1 MIAYGVGAAS
11 DTAAAREPQRP
22 SSGMMGAS
30 GDGSPAEARASSP
43 SPRALEAGGLRAAAD
58 RELADHLLADPD
70 VRGAVEHLERRGKDP
85 GARRHLLAT
94 AIRLTREMAPD
105 VHDIMDEC
113 RRLLGVEAPFET
125 YVYPEPMFNAA
136 AVAPEQGR
144 LFLLL
149 SSALLEGFEPEE
161 LRFVV
166 GHELGHH
173 LFEHHRIPVAALLS
187 GIAPVHAALA
197 LRLFAWQRYAE
208 ISADR
213 SGLVTAGGLAP
224 AARALFKLASGLRG
238 DRIAV
243 RIDQFLTQVGDLRNE
258 AERLTTADD
267 PPRSDFFATHPF
279 SPLRL
284 KAAQLFAA
292 SDVLEP
298 GGMPRLA
305 LEVQVQELMT
315 LMEPSYLQ
323 DRSDV
328 AEAMRRLLFAGGV
341 AVVATSG
348 TIAAESLEALER
360 LLGVGSIPST
370 LKPDAIRADLPSRIE
385 TVKRI
390 VPPLRRAQVIRDLCV
405 IACASGRPDE
415 AKLAVIREIAR
426 AVGVDETVIACSTPG
441 APTGSCG
448 ACVVTE

>member
-1 MIAYGVGAAS
+1 MDFLSA
-11 DTAAAREPQRP
+11 D
-22 SSGMMGAS
+22 
-30 GDGSPAEARASSP
+30 
-43 SPRALEAGGLRAAAD
+43 GLRAAGD
-58 RELADHLLADPD
+58 RELAEGLLADPD
-70 VRGAVEHLERRGKDP
+70 VKDAIERLDRRGKDP

-113 RRLLGVEAPFET
+113 RRMLGVEAPFES

-149 SSALLEGFEPEE
+149 SSALLEAFEPDE

-173 LFEHHRIPVAALLS
+173 LFEHHRIPVAVLLS
-187 GIAPVHAALA
+187 GVAHIDAALA

-213 SGLVTAGGLAP
+213 TGLVTAGGLDP

-238 DRIAV
+238 DRIKV
-243 RIDQFLTQVGDLRNE
+243 RIDQFLTQAGDLRHE
-258 AERLTTADD
+258 AERLATADD
-267 PPRSDFFATHPF
+267 QPRSDFFATHPF

-292 SDVLEP
+292 SDVVEP
-298 GGMPRLA
+298 GGVPRLD
-305 LEVQVQELMT
+305 LEMQVQELMT
-315 LMEPSYLQ
+315 LMDPSYLQ
-323 DRSDV
+323 DTSDV

-341 AVVATSG
+341 AAAAASG
-348 TIAAESLEALER
+348 TVTEDSLEALGR
-360 LLGVGSIPST
+360 LLGVGSIPSN
-370 LKPDAIRADLPSRIE
+370 LKPDAIRADLPSRID
-385 TVKRI
+385 TVNRI

-405 IACASGRPDE
+405 IACAGGRTE
-415 AKLAVIREIAR
+415 AKLTVIREIAR
-426 AVGVDETVIACSTPG
+426 AVSVDETVIACSTQG
-441 APTGSCG
+441 STTGSCG
-448 ACVVTE
+448 ACMHGNTNAAPRPRESENVAPSRRRG

>member
-1 MIAYGVGAAS
+1 MA
-11 DTAAAREPQRP
+11 
-22 SSGMMGAS
+22 
-30 GDGSPAEARASSP
+30 ARASSLW
-43 SPRALEAGGLRAAAD
+43 PRAMDANGLRAAGD
-58 RELADHLLADPD
+58 RELAEQLLADPD
-70 VRGAVEHLERRGKDP
+70 VKDAVERLERRGKDP

-105 VHDIMDEC
+105 VHTIMDEC
-113 RRLLGVEAPFET
+113 RRMLGVEAPFET

-149 SSALLEGFEPEE
+149 SSALLEAFEPDE

-173 LFEHHRIPVAALLS
+173 LFEHHRIPVAVLLS
-187 GIAPVHAALA
+187 GIAQIDAALA

-213 SGLVTAGGLAP
+213 TGLVTAGGLDP

-238 DRIAV
+238 DRVKV
-243 RIDQFLTQVGDLRNE
+243 RIDQFLTQVGDLRRE
-258 AERLTTADD
+258 AERLATADD
-267 PPRSDFFATHPF
+267 QPRSDFFATHPF

-292 SDVLEP
+292 SDVREP
-298 GGMPRLA
+298 GGVPRLD
-305 LEVQVQELMT
+305 LEMQVQELMT
-315 LMEPSYLQ
+315 LMDPSYLQ
-323 DRSDV
+323 DTSDV

-341 AVVATSG
+341 AVAAASG
-348 TIAAESLEALER
+348 TVTEKSLKALEQ
-360 LLGVGSIPST
+360 LLGVGSIPSN
-370 LKPDAIRADLPSRIE
+370 LKPDTIRADLPSRID
-385 TVKRI
+385 TVNRI

-405 IACASGRPDE
+405 IACADGRIDE
-415 AKLAVIREIAR
+415 AKLTVIREIAS
-426 AVGVDETVIACSTPG
+426 AVSVDETVIACSTQG
-441 APTGSCG
+441 WLTGSCG
-448 ACVVTE
+448 ACVHGNTNDAPRPQESENVAPSRRRD

>member
-1 MIAYGVGAAS
+1 MA
-11 DTAAAREPQRP
+11 
-22 SSGMMGAS
+22 
-30 GDGSPAEARASSP
+30 
-43 SPRALEAGGLRAAAD
+43 AGGLRAAGD
-58 RELADHLLADPD
+58 RELAERLLADPD
-70 VRGAVEHLERRGKDP
+70 VKDAVERLERRGKDP

-113 RRLLGVEAPFET
+113 RRMLGVEAPFET

-149 SSALLEGFEPEE
+149 SSALLEAFEPDE

-173 LFEHHRIPVAALLS
+173 LFEHHRIPVAVLLS
-187 GIAPVHAALA
+187 GIARIDAALA

-213 SGLVTAGGLAP
+213 TGLVTAGGLDP

-238 DRIAV
+238 DRVKV
-243 RIDQFLTQVGDLRNE
+243 RIDQFLTQLGDLRRE
-258 AERLTTADD
+258 AERLATADD
-267 PPRSDFFATHPF
+267 QPRSDFFATHPF

-292 SDVLEP
+292 SDVREP
-298 GGMPRLA
+298 GGVPRLD
-305 LEVQVQELMT
+305 LEMQVQELMT
-315 LMEPSYLQ
+315 LMDPSYLQ
-323 DRSDV
+323 DTSDV

-341 AVVATSG
+341 AVAAASG
-348 TIAAESLEALER
+348 TVTEKSLKALEQ
-360 LLGVGSIPST
+360 LLGVGSIPSN
-370 LKPDAIRADLPSRIE
+370 LKPDTIRADLPSRID
-385 TVKRI
+385 TVNRI

-405 IACASGRPDE
+405 IACADGRIDE
-415 AKLAVIREIAR
+415 AKLMVIREIAR
-426 AVGVDETVIACSTPG
+426 AVSVDETVIACSTQG
-441 APTGSCG
+441 SPTGPCG
-448 ACVVTE
+448 ACVHGNTNAAPRPQESENVAPSRRRA

>member
-1 MIAYGVGAAS
+1 M
-11 DTAAAREPQRP
+11 EPKQQKGGE
-22 SSGMMGAS
+22 SGTE
-30 GDGSPAEARASSP
+30 DRASSLWP
-43 SPRALEAGGLRAAAD
+43 SAMAAGGVRAAGD
-58 RELADHLLADPD
+58 RELAEWLLADPD
-70 VRGAVEHLERRGKDP
+70 VKDAIKRLERRGKDP

-105 VHDIMDEC
+105 VHAIMDEC
-113 RRLLGVEAPFET
+113 RRILGVEAPFET

-149 SSALLEGFEPEE
+149 SSALLEAFEPDE

-173 LFEHHRIPVAALLS
+173 LFEHHRIPVAVLLS
-187 GIAPVHAALA
+187 GIAQIDAALA

-213 SGLVTAGGLAP
+213 TGLVTAGSLDP

-238 DRIAV
+238 DRITV
-243 RIDQFLTQVGDLRNE
+243 RIDQFLTQVGDLRRE
-258 AERLTTADD
+258 AERLATADD
-267 PPRSDFFATHPF
+267 QPRSDFFATHPF

-292 SDVLEP
+292 SDMLEP
-298 GGMPRLA
+298 GGVPRLD
-305 LEVQVQELMT
+305 LEMQVQELMT
-315 LMEPSYLQ
+315 LMDPSYLQ
-323 DRSDV
+323 DTSDV

-341 AVVATSG
+341 AAAAASG
-348 TIAAESLEALER
+348 TITEESLKALEQ
-360 LLGVGSIPST
+360 LLGVGSIPT
-370 LKPDAIRADLPSRIE
+370 NLRPDAIRADLPSRID
-385 TVKRI
+385 TVNRI

-405 IACASGRPDE
+405 IACADGRTEE
-415 AKLAVIREIAR
+415 AKLTVIREIAR
-426 AVGVDETVIACSTPG
+426 AVSVDETVIACSTQGP
-441 APTGSCG
+441 PSGSCG
-448 ACVVTE
+448 ACG